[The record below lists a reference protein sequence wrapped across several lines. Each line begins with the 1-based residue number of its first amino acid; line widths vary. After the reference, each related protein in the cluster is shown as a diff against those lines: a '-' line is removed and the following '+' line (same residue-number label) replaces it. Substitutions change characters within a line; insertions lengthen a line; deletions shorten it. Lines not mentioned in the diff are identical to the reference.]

1 MKNLFFC
8 KNGSLTSY
16 ALHCGYVERSE
27 SLTKYKK
34 LYIENGCINVKSG
47 TAENPLSIWE
57 CFDKL
62 SEARK
67 FYNSIKL

>member
-1 MKNLFFC
+1 MKDLFFC

-16 ALHCGYVERSE
+16 ALHCGYIERSE

-47 TAENPLSIWE
+47 TIESPLLIWE

-62 SEARK
+62 KDAKK

>member
-1 MKNLFFC
+1 MKDLFFC
-8 KNGSLTSY
+8 KNGFLTSY
-16 ALHCGYVERSE
+16 ALHCGYIERSE

-47 TAENPLSIWE
+47 TIENPKLVWE

-62 SEARK
+62 KDAKK